1 MLRFML
7 MALIVFSFSASTV
20 EAKEQLDKKKIEK
33 YDRDGDGK
41 LSDEEL
47 EEASKE
53 IKDQLE
59 GRRKSLK
66 QK

>member
-1 MLRFML
+1 MWRFML
-7 MALIVFSFSASTV
+7 MALIVFSFSTSMV

-59 GRRKSLK
+59 GRKKSLR